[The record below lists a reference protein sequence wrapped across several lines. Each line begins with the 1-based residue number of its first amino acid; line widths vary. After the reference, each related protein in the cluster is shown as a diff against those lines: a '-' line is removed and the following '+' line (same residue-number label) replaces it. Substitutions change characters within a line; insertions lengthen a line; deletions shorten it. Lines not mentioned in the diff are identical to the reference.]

1 MKPIQWMLIPVLAGL
16 LLLFYRRLRGHAA
29 VRAVALLST
38 AAALIFTLFLDS
50 STWLANRLGIGRGV
64 DLVTYLALLALMVS
78 CVLLYL
84 RLVRMEARFAEYVR
98 RQAVEAAQPPA
109 ASPGADMAPPD
120 PAR

>member
-1 MKPIQWMLIPVLAGL
+1 MKPIQWVLIPVLAGL

-29 VRAVALLST
+29 VRAVTLLST
-38 AAALIFTLFLDS
+38 GTALLFTLFLDS

-98 RQAVEAAQPPA
+98 RQAVEAAEPPEA
-109 ASPGADMAPPD
+109 GPPADMAPPD